1 MKKIR
6 TPHFAGLCTAAV
18 LLALST
24 YAQGQQ
30 AASTPDAMPA
40 TMQMNRVQPDPDST
54 PSTQAYRAG
63 SAAMMK
69 GMDAPYTGNADQD
82 FVAHMLPHHE
92 GAVSMAKVELQFGKD
107 PEMRKLARAIV
118 KAQDQEISLMQNW
131 QAKHPLK

>member
-1 MKKIR
+1 MKKISAR
-6 TPHFAGLCTAAV
+6 HSAGLYAATA
-18 LLALST
+18 LLLLST

-30 AASTPDAMPA
+30 AASAPDAMPA
-40 TMQMNRVQPDPDST
+40 GMHMEMAQPDPDSM

-92 GAVSMAKVELQFGKD
+92 GAVNMAKVELQFGTD
-107 PEMRKLARAIV
+107 PELRKLARAIV
-118 KAQDQEISLMQNW
+118 KAQDQEIAVMEKW
-131 QAKHPLK
+131 QTHHPAR